1 MTMLAREEAAANPL
15 DRLADAS
22 LSVGTNFYG
31 RFAVRIGTAA
41 FGLYVLLVAA
51 TAIIMPYANWD
62 MIPYLAVAEENRFP
76 DARQLHDYAYST
88 IKAGVTAE
96 QYAAL
101 TTNDPYRV
109 HMAADP
115 EAFRSMLSMYRI
127 KFLYAETLS
136 ALSHVMSPVAAI
148 RAVAVFSALAFG
160 GIVLLWLH
168 AEGALA
174 LAPLVGA
181 VMIVAGF
188 SDAARIGTPDLLA
201 SVAMLGGTFAYARKR
216 EAAAALLLF
225 LAYLIRPDNLAFLG
239 VFAVL
244 LLAFR
249 QWSWGAFSA
258 FVAAIATY
266 IPIAHWAG
274 HPGWWPH
281 LYFSS
286 IGQQMTMDNFHPAFS
301 LVLYLKAFANAAVRA
316 VTQETWVGVSILALG
331 AWYVSDRA
339 GFRLGRRAG
348 ILFAALVLGTLA
360 KFVVFPIH
368 DTRIYLPALIPPF
381 LLLAPVMMAFCRA
394 ARDGLR
400 PEAAK
405 ARRVLP

>member
-1 MTMLAREEAAANPL
+1 MTMLVREEAAANPL

-22 LSVGTNFYG
+22 LSVGTSFYS
-31 RFAVRIGTAA
+31 RFAVQIGAIA

-51 TAIIMPYANWD
+51 SAIVMPDANWD
-62 MIPYLAVAEENRFP
+62 MIPYLAVAEESRFP
-76 DARQLHDYAYST
+76 DAQQLHDYAYST

-109 HMAADP
+109 HMAEDP

-127 KFLYAETLS
+127 KFLYAEILS

-148 RAVAVFSALAFG
+148 RLVSVLSALAFG
-160 GIVLLWLH
+160 AIVLFWLH

-188 SDAARIGTPDLLA
+188 SDAARMGTPDLLA
-201 SVAMLGGTFAYARKR
+201 SVAMLGGAFAYMKKR

-225 LAYLIRPDNLAFLG
+225 LAYLVRPDNLAFLG

-244 LLAFR
+244 LVAFR
-249 QWSWGAFSA
+249 QWSWGALAA
-258 FVAAIATY
+258 FVAAFVTY
-266 IPIAHWAG
+266 VPIAHWAG

-286 IGQQMTMDNFHPAFS
+286 IQQQMSMDNFHPAFS
-301 LVLYLKAFANAAVRA
+301 LALYLKAFANAVVRA
-316 VTQETWVGVSILALG
+316 VTQDTWVGVSILALG
-331 AWYVSDRA
+331 VWYVCDRA

-348 ILFAALVLGTLA
+348 LLFAALVFGTLA

-368 DTRIYLPALIPPF
+368 ETRIYLPALIPPF
-381 LLLAPVMMAFCRA
+381 LILAVPLMALHQA
-394 ARDGLR
+394 AYRSL
-400 PEAAK
+400 K
-405 ARRVLP
+405 H